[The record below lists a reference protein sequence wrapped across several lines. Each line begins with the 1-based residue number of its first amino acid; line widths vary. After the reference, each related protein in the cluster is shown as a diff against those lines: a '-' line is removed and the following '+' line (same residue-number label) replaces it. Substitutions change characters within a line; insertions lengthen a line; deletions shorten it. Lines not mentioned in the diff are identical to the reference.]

1 MARPAG
7 SEVHL
12 ALNWFAWWRI
22 EQEFEIGGEK
32 RMSELSREI
41 GKTELSNIR
50 RHQRGVGPTCLRKLA
65 PALGTTPGQFTDAAL
80 SWWPRKGLETMQREL
95 ERRAREARQA
105 SDSGTMR
112 AVSAPPSDPT
122 GSRKA
127 N

>member
-7 SEVHL
+7 DETHL
-12 ALNWFAWWRI
+12 ALNWFAWWRV

-32 RMSELSREI
+32 RMAEISKAI

-65 PALGTTPGQFTDAAL
+65 PVLGTTPGLFTDAAL
-80 SWWPRKGLETMQREL
+80 SWWQRKGLETMQHEL
-95 ERRAREARQA
+95 ERRAREARKA

-112 AVSAPPSDPT
+112 AISAPPPGSG